1 MSPIRTFLAC
11 AALLVASSPDAF
23 AQPAPAA
30 TPQPRPRLGL
40 VLSGGG
46 ARGAAHVGVLKV
58 LEEIHVPV
66 DLIAGTS
73 MGSIVGG
80 LYATGMSPQEME
92 DALATMDWD
101 GSFED
106 KVPRFDRPFRRKF
119 DEASFLTKL
128 TFGIEKGHLA
138 FPTGLVQGQK
148 LNFILRQLTLPSALV
163 DDFDKLSI
171 PYRAVATDVATGR
184 KVLLSRGNIADTM
197 RASMAFPGLFAPV
210 EMDGRLLVDGGVVE
224 NFPVATARNAGAQVL
239 IAVNI
244 GTPPAKKEQ
253 LNSLVKIVNQVT
265 NAATA
270 RNVAESVAAIG
281 PQDVYIEPDLGDI
294 SFIAFTRVRE
304 AVAKG
309 EKSARLRIED
319 LKKFSVPEAEYRAWR
334 ERTRRKPYVPF
345 EISAVELV
353 NPSPVPDSRLLSM
366 METKPGPLDLKVLE
380 RDLYRI
386 NSIGEFD
393 LVDYRIVRRD
403 GKDILQILI
412 KDRAWGRT
420 SARFGINLASDFQ
433 GNNGFELIAEVTRT
447 SVNKQGGEWR
457 LIGGI
462 GQAALLRGEWFQ
474 PVAVASPFFVAPRVA
489 WITQSQQTPVQGV
502 AAEGLATYREKQW
515 EGALDA
521 GVGDGKFVEAR
532 VGLKAGHLWADP
544 TNLSTD
550 LIQPASVAR
559 GAVEVRL
566 VADSRDNVP
575 FPRHGIAFVGF
586 MDWQTPA
593 LGADVSTR
601 RLSAAGLA
609 AFSAGKNTLQLFAA
623 GGSPVGTDLPYYD
636 YFQLGGFRR
645 LSGYG
650 LNTLAGPYMAFGSL
664 ALLREIGRLP
674 SLIGGGVFLGLS
686 LETGGTWAQ
695 GSEVKT
701 SNLLYSGALFF
712 GAETPLGPV
721 YLGYGLGGGGHSA
734 LQFQIG
740 VPF

>member
-1 MSPIRTFLAC
+1 MSPIREFLAC
-11 AALLVASSPDAF
+11 AALLVLSSPVAL

-30 TPQPRPRLGL
+30 TPPPRPRLGL

-171 PYRAVATDVATGR
+171 PYRAIATDVANGG
-184 KVLLSRGNIADTM
+184 KVLLSRGNIAEAM

-224 NFPVATARNAGAQVL
+224 NFPVETARKAGAQVL
-239 IAVNI
+239 VAVNI

-253 LNSLVKIVNQVT
+253 LTSLVKIVNQVT

-270 RNVAESVAAIG
+270 RNVAESKAAVG

-309 EKSARLRIED
+309 EKSARLQIEE

-334 ERTRRKPYVPF
+334 ERTRRKPSTPF
-345 EISAVELV
+345 QISAIELV

-403 GKDILQILI
+403 GKDILQIVI

-420 SARFGINLASDFQ
+420 SARFGIDLASDFQ
-433 GNNGFELIAEVTRT
+433 GNNGFELIADITRT
-447 SVNKQGGEWR
+447 SANRLGGEWR
-457 LIGGI
+457 LIAGI
-462 GQAALLRGEWFQ
+462 GQVAVVRFEWFQ
-474 PVAVASPFFVAPRVA
+474 PLSATGPFFVAPRVA
-489 WITQSQQTPVQGV
+489 WLTQSRQTPVEGV
-502 AAEGLATYREKQW
+502 EASGLASYREKHW

-521 GVGDGKFVEAR
+521 GVGDGKFVELR

-550 LIQPASVAR
+550 LISSASVAR
-559 GAVEVRL
+559 GAVEMIL
-566 VADSRDNVP
+566 EADSRDNVP
-575 FPRHGIAFVGF
+575 FPRHGFAFLGF

-593 LGADVSTR
+593 LGADVSSR
-601 RLSAAGLA
+601 RLGAAGLA
-609 AFSAGKNTLQLFAA
+609 AFSRGKYTLQVFAQ

-664 ALLREIGRLP
+664 TLLREIGRLP
-674 SLIGGGVFLGLS
+674 SLIGGGVFLGAS
-686 LETGGTWAQ
+686 LESGNAWAQ
-695 GSEVKT
+695 GSDVKT
-701 SNLLYSGALFF
+701 SNLLFAGSLFF

-721 YLGYGLGGGGHSA
+721 YVGYGLGESGHTA
-734 LQFQIG
+734 LLFQIG